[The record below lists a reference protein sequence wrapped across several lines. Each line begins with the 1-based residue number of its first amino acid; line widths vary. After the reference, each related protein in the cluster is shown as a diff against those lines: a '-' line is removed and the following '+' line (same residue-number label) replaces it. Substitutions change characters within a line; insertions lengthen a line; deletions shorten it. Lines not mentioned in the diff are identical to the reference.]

1 MDQAVSERPTE
12 AADRLRHRIIDAD
25 AHIDPPYEMWAE
37 YLPVHL
43 RERAPRV
50 EEGEDCDW
58 VVFEGRRR
66 PIRMISNQAGRTG
79 DDFKMQGKRS
89 EMRAAWVPEQ
99 RLADMDQDG
108 IDAAVLF
115 GGGPLGTTDSELYI
129 ASFETYN
136 RWVWDFCAADR
147 SRLVPVAYLPMRDVE
162 EIIQLLRQAAKLG
175 FRSANIPAFPQAPS
189 GFATSAVVKAIK
201 QGKGAALTGDPTG
214 GRQYSDPDFDRLW
227 AEFSNLDMTITIH
240 LGGRVP
246 RFGEKDHFLSDM
258 LMSKVTMAEPIA
270 IAIFSGIFQR
280 FPTLR
285 FVTVESGVGWFAFA
299 AEYMDRTW
307 EKQRFW
313 TESKLTEKP
322 SFYMDRNVFGS
333 FINDRLGIL
342 NRNAPGGGNI
352 MWSSDYP
359 HSETSFP
366 NSAVVISRD
375 FEGVSET
382 DIREIVCER
391 ARRVYNI
398 G

>member
-189 GFATSAVVKAIK
+189 GFATSAVVKAIE

-391 ARRVYNI
+391 ARRVYSV

>member
-162 EIIQLLRQAAKLG
+162 ETIQLLRQAAKLG
-175 FRSANIPAFPQAPS
+175 FRSANIPAFPQARS
-189 GFATSAVVKAIK
+189 GFATSAVVKAIE

-307 EKQRFW
+307 EKQRYW

-391 ARRVYNI
+391 ARRVYSV